1 MASEPE
7 ETGVEV
13 REITRAEAW
22 AMLDADC
29 RRRLGIGVAEFARCY
44 HAGEYD
50 DPDDD
55 PDVMWLAMKLEVLE
69 RTAPA
74 APLPTDPEFVPRR
87 TSPPS

>member
-22 AMLDADC
+22 ALLAEDC
-29 RRRLGIGVAEFARCY
+29 GRRLGIGVEEFARRY

-55 PDVMWLAMKLEVLE
+55 RSIMELAMRLEFLE
-69 RTAPA
+69 RTE
-74 APLPTDPEFVPRR
+74 TVV
-87 TSPPS
+87 S